1 MRTFGA
7 QEAAIFVL
15 IWIFGWAFFGL
26 LARRMRDKAKLA
38 RLEMAHKE
46 RMAAMEKGIP
56 LPELPDLEHHFG
68 RGRDPRQ
75 SLLLGGILCIF
86 MVCISVKISNSSSR
100 VPKPPGKIT
109 SALARIA
116 K

>member
-86 MVCISVKISNSSSR
+86 IGVGTMLAFFLAPNLNLR
-100 VPKPPGKIT
+100 GLWTVP
-109 SALARIA
+109 L
-116 K
+116 